1 MHAFLSNRANTDR
14 QTDRQTNKHGQNMY
28 VLFLSE
34 VIKIVSLKKRK
45 MGLNRNVLGNK
56 DMLEPVPNW

>member
-1 MHAFLSNRANTDR
+1 VLT

-56 DMLEPVPNW
+56 DMLKPVPNW